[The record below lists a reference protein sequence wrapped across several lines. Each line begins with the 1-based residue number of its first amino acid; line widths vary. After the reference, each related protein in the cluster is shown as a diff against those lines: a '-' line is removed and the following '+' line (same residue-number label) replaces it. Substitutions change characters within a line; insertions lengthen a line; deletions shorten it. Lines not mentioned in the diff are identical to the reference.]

1 MRIFNY
7 LEFITEEAGIKGLL
21 KLSREVKHKLEK
33 IIHQFNDPIANAI
46 LDLDRTQQDITY
58 INLTDKTDKVSY
70 LDVSRAK
77 YFFEQWKGGPS
88 GNLEKVNVD
97 DFIRIY
103 NLQPEDPSVL
113 SNTYFSHKISF
124 TEISIGRLAKKLLL
138 DTFKD
143 HEISTFVERWVS
155 TSSSGR
161 FEIWERDKVYKAYT
175 SSNYEE
181 YSGSSLDHSCM
192 NDDSSV
198 NFYRVCPDVKILTLL
213 DEDDDSIKARCLLWV
228 DVDGRKIMDR
238 VYYNTAS
245 DYYQFVK
252 WGNENGYYIRNTK
265 AGKLSTFSF
274 NGKEI
279 KLETKV
285 KFPRV
290 EDYRDENYPFV
301 DTFCYYKDGFG
312 MNYQPSEPGTYFKLQ
327 ETDGSIEE
335 FYNIDPKQRDMSDNE
350 NW

>member
-21 KLSREVKHKLEK
+21 KLSREVKYKLEK

-228 DVDGRKIMDR
+228 DVEGRKIMDR

-285 KFPRV
+285 RFPRV

-312 MNYQPSEPGTYFKLQ
+312 MNYQPSEPGTYYKLQ
-327 ETDGSIEE
+327 ETDGTIEE

>member
-7 LEFITEEAGIKGLL
+7 LEFITEEAGIKGLF

-77 YFFEQWKGGPS
+77 YFFEKWKGGPS

-213 DEDDDSIKARCLLWV
+213 DESDDSIKARCLLWL

-285 KFPRV
+285 RFPKI
-290 EDYRDENYPFV
+290 EDYRDEDYPFV

>member
-213 DEDDDSIKARCLLWV
+213 DEEDDSIKARCLLWV
-228 DVDGRKIMDR
+228 DVEGRKIMDR

-285 KFPRV
+285 RFPRV

-312 MNYQPSEPGTYFKLQ
+312 MNYQPSEPGTYYKLQ
-327 ETDGSIEE
+327 ETDGTIEE

>member
-7 LEFITEEAGIKGLL
+7 LEFITEEAGIKGLF

-33 IIHQFNDPIANAI
+33 IIHQFNDPITNAI

-198 NFYRVCPDVKILTLL
+198 NFYRACPDVKILTLL
-213 DEDDDSIKARCLLWV
+213 DDEDDSIKARCLLWV

-285 KFPRV
+285 RFPKI
-290 EDYRDENYPFV
+290 EDYRDEDYPFV

>member
-1 MRIFNY
+1 MKIFNY
-7 LEFITEEAGIKGLL
+7 LQFITEEAGIKGLF
-21 KLSREVKHKLEK
+21 KLSREVKYKLEK
-33 IIHQFNDPIANAI
+33 IIRDFNDPVADAI
-46 LDLDRTQQDITY
+46 LNLDRTQQDITY
-58 INLTDKTDKVSY
+58 INLTDKVDKVSY
-70 LDVSRAK
+70 LDVSRAE
-77 YFFEQWKGGPS
+77 YFFKKWKGE
-88 GNLEKVNVD
+88 EKFHCND
-97 DFIRIY
+97 YLRIY

-113 SNTYFSHKISF
+113 YNTYFGNKISF
-124 TEISIGRLAKKLLL
+124 TEISIGRLAKKILF

-143 HEISTFVERWVS
+143 HEISNFVERWNS
-155 TSSSGR
+155 TTTSGR

-181 YSGSSLDHSCM
+181 FSGSSLDHSCM
-192 NDDSSV
+192 NDDTSV
-198 NFYRVCPDVKILTLL
+198 NFYRACPDVKILTLL
-213 DEDDDSIKARCLLWV
+213 DDEDDSIKARCLLWV
-228 DVDGRKIMDR
+228 DIDGKKIMDR

-252 WGNENGYYIRNTK
+252 WGNERGYYIRNTK
-265 AGKLSTFSF
+265 AGKQSTFLF

-285 KFPRV
+285 RFPKI
-290 EDYRDENYPFV
+290 EDYLNENFPFV

-312 MNYQPSEPGTYFKLQ
+312 MNYQPEDPGKYYKLQ
-327 ETDGSIEE
+327 ETDGTIEE

>member
-7 LEFITEEAGIKGLL
+7 LEFITEEAGIKGLF
-21 KLSREVKHKLEK
+21 KLSREVNHKLEK

-58 INLTDKTDKVSY
+58 INLTDKSDKVSY

-97 DFIRIY
+97 DFIRVY

-161 FEIWERDKVYKAYT
+161 FEIWERDKIYKAYT

-181 YSGSSLDHSCM
+181 FSGSSLDHSCM
-192 NDDSSV
+192 NDDTSV
-198 NFYRVCPDVKILTLL
+198 NFYRACPDVKILTLL
-213 DEDDDSIKARCLLWV
+213 DDDAIKARCLLWI
-228 DVDGRKIMDR
+228 DVEGRKIMDR

-252 WGNENGYYIRNTK
+252 WANENGYYIRNTK

-285 KFPRV
+285 RFPKI
-290 EDYRDENYPFV
+290 EDYRDEDYPFV

>member
-1 MRIFNY
+1 MKLLKY
-7 LEFITEEAGIKGLL
+7 LEFITEEAGVKGLF

-33 IIHQFNDPIANAI
+33 IIHQFNDPVANAI

-58 INLTDKTDKVSY
+58 INLTDKPDKVSY
-70 LDVSRAK
+70 LYVSRAN
-77 YFFEQWKGGPS
+77 YFFEKWKG
-88 GNLEKVNVD
+88 EKVNVN

-124 TEISIGRLAKKLLL
+124 TEISIGRIAKKLLF

-161 FEIWERDKVYKAYT
+161 FEIWERDKIYKAYT

-181 YSGSSLDHSCM
+181 FSGSSLDHSCM
-192 NDDSSV
+192 NDDTSV
-198 NFYRVCPDVKILTLL
+198 NFYRACPDVKILTLL
-213 DEDDDSIKARCLLWV
+213 DDDDAIKARCLLWV
-228 DVDGRKIMDR
+228 DVEGRKIMDR

-252 WGNENGYYIRNTK
+252 WGNENGYYIRNSK

-285 KFPRV
+285 RFPKI
-290 EDYRDENYPFV
+290 EDYTNEYFPFV
-301 DTFCYYKDGFG
+301 DTFCYSKDGFG
-312 MNYQPSEPGTYFKLQ
+312 MNYQPVEPGKYYKLQ
-327 ETDGSIEE
+327 ETDGTFEE

-350 NW
+350 IW

>member
-228 DVDGRKIMDR
+228 DVEGRKIMDR

-285 KFPRV
+285 RFPRV

-312 MNYQPSEPGTYFKLQ
+312 MNYQPSEPGTYYKLQ
-327 ETDGSIEE
+327 ETDGTIEE

>member
-7 LEFITEEAGIKGLL
+7 LEFITEEAGIKGLF

-58 INLTDKTDKVSY
+58 INLTDKSDKVSY

-97 DFIRIY
+97 DFIRVY

-198 NFYRVCPDVKILTLL
+198 NFYRACPDVKILTLL
-213 DEDDDSIKARCLLWV
+213 DDEDDSIKARCLLWV

-285 KFPRV
+285 RFPKI
-290 EDYRDENYPFV
+290 EDYRDEDYPFV

>member
-1 MRIFNY
+1 MKST
-7 LEFITEEAGIKGLL
+7 EFITEEAGIKGLF

-58 INLTDKTDKVSY
+58 INLTDKSDKVSY

-97 DFIRIY
+97 DFIRVY

-198 NFYRVCPDVKILTLL
+198 NFYRACPDVKILTLL
-213 DEDDDSIKARCLLWV
+213 DDEDDSIKARCLLWV

-285 KFPRV
+285 RFPKI
-290 EDYRDENYPFV
+290 EDYRDEDYPFV

>member
-88 GNLEKVNVD
+88 VNLEKVNVD

-213 DEDDDSIKARCLLWV
+213 DEEDDSIKARCLLWV
-228 DVDGRKIMDR
+228 DVEGRKIMDR

-312 MNYQPSEPGTYFKLQ
+312 MNYQPSEPGTYYKLQ
-327 ETDGSIEE
+327 ETDGTIEE